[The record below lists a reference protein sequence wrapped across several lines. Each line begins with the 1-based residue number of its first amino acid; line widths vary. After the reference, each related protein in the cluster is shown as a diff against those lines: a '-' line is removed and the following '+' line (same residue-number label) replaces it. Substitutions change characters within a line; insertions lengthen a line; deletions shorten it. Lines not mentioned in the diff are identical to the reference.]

1 MTRPGRQHRH
11 RIIAF
16 PRRYRVPGVAPVQI
30 LLARSYRLS
39 IRCRWASVLGVT
51 LITFGVALLH
61 EQGPKDGPIAV
72 QLGMSRQKINAIRQ
86 KWRRKRRVD
95 V

>member
-1 MTRPGRQHRH
+1 M
-11 RIIAF
+11 
-16 PRRYRVPGVAPVQI
+16 
-30 LLARSYRLS
+30 
-39 IRCRWASVLGVT
+39 T